1 LLRYYSTILEMLK
14 ASEGNSEQ
22 FGLRIGAKTN
32 NGLGKIFLIYKKLY
46 DYDFTVYDYDFTDYK
61 NVILWFKENQ
71 EGNKEKPAA
80 VNIKNIV
87 PFKRNKNDL
96 IMDVYL
102 VSRHL

>member
-1 LLRYYSTILEMLK
+1 
-14 ASEGNSEQ
+14 
-22 FGLRIGAKTN
+22 
-32 NGLGKIFLIYKKLY
+32 
-46 DYDFTVYDYDFTDYK
+46 
-61 NVILWFKENQ
+61 VILWFKENQ